1 MLKKLIT
8 FGCSWTYGIGVG
20 YTDSMTKKE
29 YDKINN
35 DKTINDEFSF
45 RGILSKKLNL
55 KNLNFS
61 HGSSS
66 NQRQFRF
73 AREYFTSDEFI
84 SSNKDEILVIWC
96 ITSTARNEFWSNLNN
111 DYLNFKYDVNPSK
124 LSMMLLKETYDHDQ
138 EVKTLTE
145 NILIWNQF
153 FKSYGIQNIWV
164 DTFNTHKYTKHIP
177 NLLDGGDLMT
187 QMSDG
192 ITSDSYHM
200 SSWVDDDKRIQY
212 LINKGLINP
221 ISLHPTKSGHQ
232 KISEIILKSK
242 VFKGIKNG

>member
-1 MLKKLIT
+1 MYKKLIT

-20 YTDSMTKKE
+20 YTDGMPEKE
-29 YDKINN
+29 YELIC
-35 DKTINDEFSF
+35 TDEELDNRYSF
-45 RGILSKKLNL
+45 RGLLSSELNL
-55 KNLNFS
+55 ENLNFS
-61 HGSSS
+61 EGGSS
-66 NQRQFRF
+66 NQKQFRL
-73 AREYFTSDEFI
+73 AREYFTSKDFEKT
-84 SSNKDEILVIWC
+84 NKNEIIVLWC
-96 ITSTARNEFWSNLNN
+96 ITSTARNELWSNLTE
-111 DYLNFKYDVNPSK
+111 DYNNFKYDVHPSK
-124 LSMMLLKETYDHDQ
+124 LSMILLKETYDHNQ

-145 NILIWNQF
+145 NMILWNRF
-153 FKSYGIQNIWV
+153 FESYGIKNIWV
-164 DTFNTHKYTKHIP
+164 DTFNTHEYIKPIP
-177 NLLDGGDLMT
+177 NLLEDGDLMT

-242 VFKGIKNG
+242 GFKGIKNG

>member
-1 MLKKLIT
+1 MYKKLIT

-20 YTDSMTKKE
+20 YTDGMPEKE
-29 YDKINN
+29 YELIC
-35 DKTINDEFSF
+35 TDEELDNRYSF
-45 RGILSKKLNL
+45 RGLLSSELNL
-55 KNLNFS
+55 ENLNFS
-61 HGSSS
+61 EGGSS
-66 NQRQFRF
+66 NQKQFRL
-73 AREYFTSDEFI
+73 AREYFTSKDFEKT
-84 SSNKDEILVIWC
+84 NKNEIIVLWC
-96 ITSTARNEFWSNLNN
+96 ITSTARNELWSNLTE
-111 DYLNFKYDVNPSK
+111 DYNNFKYDVHPSK
-124 LSMMLLKETYDHDQ
+124 LSMILLKETYDHNQ

-145 NILIWNQF
+145 NMILWNRF
-153 FKSYGIQNIWV
+153 FESYGIKNIWV
-164 DTFNTHKYTKHIP
+164 DTFNTHEYIKPIP
-177 NLLDGGDLMT
+177 NLLEDGDLMT